1 MSNEEVTAALEGLRA
16 EFRGRLARE
25 ADEIDTLFDAA
36 RDARDA
42 AARIIAARRLM
53 QVVHGLAGAG
63 GTFGFPEIS
72 ALAAALDDELAAD
85 LNAGAP
91 AAPDWPYR
99 RVVEVARL
107 AALCRR
113 EADARDSA

>member
-1 MSNEEVTAALEGLRA
+1 MSNEEVMAALGGLRTD
-16 EFRGRLARE
+16 FRARLAKD
-25 ADEIDTLFDAA
+25 ADEIDALFDAA

-42 AARIIAARRLM
+42 AARTSAARRLM
-53 QVVHGLAGAG
+53 QVVRKLAGAG
-63 GTFGFPEIS
+63 GASGFPEIS
-72 ALAAALDDELAAD
+72 ALASALDDELAAD

-91 AAPDWPYR
+91 AAPEWPYR

-113 EADARDSA
+113 EAECA

>member
-1 MSNEEVTAALEGLRA
+1 MSNEEVTAELEGLRA
-16 EFRGRLARE
+16 DFRARLAKE
-25 ADEIDTLFDAA
+25 ADEIDALFDAS
-36 RDARDA
+36 RDALDA
-42 AARIIAARRLM
+42 AARMSAARRLM

-72 ALAAALDDELAAD
+72 ALASALDDELAAD

-91 AAPDWPYR
+91 VAPEWPYR

-113 EADARDSA
+113 EADRHDLT